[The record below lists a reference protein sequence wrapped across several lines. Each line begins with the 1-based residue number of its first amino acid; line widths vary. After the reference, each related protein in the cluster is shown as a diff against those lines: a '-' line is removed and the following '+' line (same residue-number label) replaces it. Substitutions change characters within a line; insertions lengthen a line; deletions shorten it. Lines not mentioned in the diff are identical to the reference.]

1 MKASP
6 AFLKNRKQKGFIA
19 VTYAVMITGIIGFC
33 GMAVDAGYMQW
44 NKRRV
49 QIAADAAAMGA
60 LRELE
65 RSHTNTLTTAGQTDA
80 SLNGFTNGTNG
91 TTVQILNPPTSGAY
105 AGDNRAVQA
114 VVRRNFPTMFMRIFG
129 QNSVPIAASAVARTT
144 TTDGTIGACIWALNP
159 TIKSALN
166 LNGTTLD
173 IRTNC
178 SIVVESSHGE
188 AFTMGGG
195 PILKLGREARV
206 GVVGGWS
213 LLGQSQILDV
223 SHTPAIARSPE
234 HIVNPGDPFVG
245 LAEPSPN
252 FCVTGPTC
260 GYVGAGNL
268 TVRGTSVA
276 YSKNNIPANNKI
288 LPGVYCRGLKIG
300 DTNNQT
306 FTFQPGVYIMYGG
319 GLDVTSSALIAGDGV
334 TIYNTGAR
342 TGGPT
347 WGCTGNAAQNAYA
360 PVSIT
365 GQAGSHLAAPTTA
378 GNFKG
383 MLVWGDR
390 NLGNANGTTNK
401 LVGGSKS
408 YFDGA
413 IYFKRTPLMF
423 AGTSSTNGYMVLV
436 ADTIS
441 INGTSAMGN
450 NYTGLQEPNPF
461 APYTTGGGLR
471 E

>member
-1 MKASP
+1 MKVSP
-6 AFLKNRKQKGFIA
+6 AFLKKNRKQKGFIA

-49 QIAADAAAMGA
+49 QVAADAAAMGA

-65 RSHTNTLTTAGQTDA
+65 RQHTSALTTAGQADA
-80 SLNGFTNGTNG
+80 ALNGFTNGQNDV
-91 TTVQILNPPTSGAY
+91 TVTINNPPASGAY

-114 VVRRNFPTMFMRIFG
+114 IVRRNFPTMFMRIFG
-129 QNSVPIAASAVARTT
+129 QNTVPISAGAVARTT
-144 TTDGTIGACIWALNP
+144 VSEGSIGACIWALNP
-159 TIKSALN
+159 TVKSALN

-173 IRTNC
+173 IATNC
-178 SIVVESSHGE
+178 SIVVESSHAE

-195 PILKLGREARV
+195 PILKLGHEARV

-223 SHTPAIARSPE
+223 SHTPNTNRSPE

-245 LAEPSPN
+245 LAEPSPLSSS
-252 FCVTGPTC
+252 TL
-260 GYVGAGNL
+260 GYVGATNL
-268 TVRGTSVA
+268 TVRGTSVS
-276 YSKNNIPANNKI
+276 YSKNNVPVGNKI
-288 LPGVYCRGLKIG
+288 YPGVYCRGLKIG
-300 DTNNQT
+300 DTDGQT
-306 FTFQPGVYIMYGG
+306 YTFMPGVYTMYGG
-319 GLDVTSSALIAGDGV
+319 GLDIGSSALVAGTGV
-334 TIYNTGAR
+334 TFYNTGAR
-342 TGGPT
+342 TGGPN
-347 WGCTGNAAQNAYA
+347 WGCAGNASQNAYA

-365 GQAGSHLAAPTTA
+365 GQAGSYLTAPTGA

-383 MLVWGDR
+383 MLVFGDR
-390 NLGNANGTTNK
+390 LLPADSRLNK
-401 LVGGSKS
+401 VVGGSNS

-413 IYFKRTPLMF
+413 LYFKRTPLLF
-423 AGTSSTNGYMVLV
+423 AGNSSSNGYMVLV
-436 ADTIS
+436 ADMIS

-461 APYTTGGGLR
+461 APYTTGGGMV